1 MNAWTSDVFQDVRF
15 AARTFAKRPGFTAVA
30 AITLALGIGAT
41 TAVFSIVHAVL
52 LRPLPYKDPDRLAA
66 VWITSTREG
75 SLAKIFAT
83 YRDYSE
89 FRRNSRTLDGVSA
102 ATWAKVSGRVLTGF
116 GPARDV
122 LTIPASASFFGTL
135 GVTAALGRTFRA
147 EDEGHGC
154 SIVVSHKFWATRLHS
169 DTSIV
174 GKSVTLDQAPCTVL
188 GVMPERFSFYP
199 PQTEAWILLGPDFQP
214 GQDGMLVG
222 IFVRLKPGA
231 TLAQVETELRGIHRA
246 IHPDGEARDWEP
258 IVRDLHGEFTFLA
271 GRTLRTTLVL
281 VFAAVLLVL
290 LIACLNVA
298 NLLLARL
305 AERRRELAVRAA
317 LGSGQGRLIRQV
329 LTEGLLLS
337 GIGAVLGVA
346 IAYAAVRYFRHANP
360 IELTIGSDVT
370 VSLPVLGFGILLSVA
385 TTLIFGL
392 LPAMRASQVDLAH
405 HLKSGGR
412 GFVPGK
418 HILARALITV
428 EMALSFMLLV
438 GASLFLT
445 SALRMGSESLGF
457 NPDRVLAARVGLPA
471 FRYPTDSA
479 RLRFCDRLLERLSG
493 IPGANGVALAS
504 KLPPEAGGNQVLE
517 VQGRPVPK
525 GSEIHDAG
533 ADAVSPGFFDVLNIP
548 LRDGRVF
555 NDRDRENSQPVA
567 IVNEDLA
574 RKYFPNTNPVGQQ
587 LRLAGG
593 SMPWLTI
600 VGVVGNLKHTQ
611 LMNEMSWVETPILYR
626 PLAQEPR
633 QSIQVAVRAAGDLG
647 SMRQQIQRQIAAV
660 DPLFPVGDVESLDS
674 RLAKTLAY
682 PRFRAVVL
690 AFFAF
695 GALILSAVGLHGVL
709 SQLVAQRIPE
719 FGVRKA
725 LGADTRDLLLLVA
738 RQGGA
743 PVFVGLGAGVCLTL
757 EFSRLLRSLLYGT
770 DAAGPMALALVSL
783 ALLAAAALAII
794 LPAARA
800 ARVEPMAAL
809 RDE

>member
-1 MNAWTSDVFQDVRF
+1 MNAWTSDVFLDVRF

-89 FRRNSRTLDGVSA
+89 FRRNSRTLDSVSA

-122 LTIPASASFFGTL
+122 LTIPASASFFETL

-154 SIVVSHKFWATRLHS
+154 SIVVSHKFWTTRLHA
-169 DTSIV
+169 DASII
-174 GKSVTLDQAPCTVL
+174 GKSLTLDQTPCTVL

-199 PQTEAWILLGPDFQP
+199 SQTQAWILLGPDFQP
-214 GQDGMLVG
+214 SQDGMLVG

-231 TLAQVETELRGIHRA
+231 TLAQAETELRGIHRA
-246 IHPDGEARDWEP
+246 IHPGGETRDFEP

-281 VFAAVLLVL
+281 VFAAVFLVL

-305 AERRRELAVRAA
+305 SERRRELAVRAA

-337 GIGAVLGVA
+337 GLGAALGVA

-360 IELTIGSDVT
+360 IELTVGGDVT
-370 VSLPVLGFGILLSVA
+370 ISLPVLGFGILLSVA

-392 LPAMRASQVDLAH
+392 LPAIRASQVDLAQ

-412 GFVPGK
+412 GFVSGR
-418 HILARALITV
+418 HRLAKALIAV
-428 EMALSFMLLV
+428 EMALSFTLLV

-471 FRYPTDSA
+471 FATRPIPSA
-479 RLRFCDRLLERLSG
+479 CASAIACSSACHG
-493 IPGANGVALAS
+493 IPGATGVTLAS
-504 KLPPEAGGNQVLE
+504 KLPPNAGGNQVLE

-555 NDRDRENSQPVA
+555 DDRDRENSQPVA

-574 RKYFPNTNPVGQQ
+574 RKYFPNTDPLGEQ

-593 SMPWLTI
+593 TMPWLTI

-611 LMNEMSWVETPILYR
+611 LMNEMGWVENPYLSSLSPGAAPI
-626 PLAQEPR
+626 
-633 QSIQVAVRAAGDLG
+633 
-647 SMRQQIQRQIAAV
+647 
-660 DPLFPVGDVESLDS
+660 DS
-674 RLAKTLAY
+674 GC
-682 PRFRAVVL
+682 
-690 AFFAF
+690 
-695 GALILSAVGLHGVL
+695 GA
-709 SQLVAQRIPE
+709 R
-719 FGVRKA
+719 R
-725 LGADTRDLLLLVA
+725 R
-738 RQGGA
+738 
-743 PVFVGLGAGVCLTL
+743 
-757 EFSRLLRSLLYGT
+757 
-770 DAAGPMALALVSL
+770 
-783 ALLAAAALAII
+783 
-794 LPAARA
+794 
-800 ARVEPMAAL
+800 
-809 RDE
+809 

>member
-89 FRRNSRTLDGVSA
+89 FRRTARTLDSVSA

-122 LTIPASASFFGTL
+122 LTIPASASFFETL

-147 EDEGHGC
+147 EDEGRGC
-154 SIVVSHKFWATRLHS
+154 SIVVAHKFWTTRLHA
-169 DTSIV
+169 DASIV
-174 GKSVTLDQAPCTVL
+174 GKSLTLDQTPCTVL

-199 PQTEAWILLGPDFQP
+199 SQTQAWILLGPDFQP

-231 TLAQVETELRGIHRA
+231 TLAQAETELRGIHRA

-281 VFAAVLLVL
+281 VFAAVFLVL

-305 AERRRELAVRAA
+305 SERRRELAVRAA

-337 GIGAVLGVA
+337 GLGAALGVA

-360 IELTIGSDVT
+360 IELDGRRRRNGQPAGSRIRH
-370 VSLPVLGFGILLSVA
+370 SALGRHYPDFRFAPRRTGVA
-385 TTLIFGL
+385 SRSG
-392 LPAMRASQVDLAH
+392 ASPQKRRPRIRPGALR
-405 HLKSGGR
+405 SGKA
-412 GFVPGK
+412 V
-418 HILARALITV
+418 IAV

-457 NPDRVLAARVGLPA
+457 NPDRVLAAGVGLPA
-471 FRYPTDSA
+471 FRYPTDSE
-479 RLRFCDRLLERLSG
+479 RLRFCDRLLERLSRV
-493 IPGANGVALAS
+493 PGAVGVALAS
-504 KLPPEAGGNQVLE
+504 KLPPNAGGNQVLE

-533 ADAVSPGFFDVLNIP
+533 ADAVSPGFFDALNIP
-548 LRDGRVF
+548 LKDGRVF
-555 NDRDRENSQPVA
+555 DDRDRENSQPVA
-567 IVNEDLA
+567 IVERGSGPEILSQHQ
-574 RKYFPNTNPVGQQ
+574 PVGSTAPP
-587 LRLAGG
+587 RRRFHALADHCRRGWK
-593 SMPWLTI
+593 P
-600 VGVVGNLKHTQ
+600 
-611 LMNEMSWVETPILYR
+611 ETH
-626 PLAQEPR
+626 
-633 QSIQVAVRAAGDLG
+633 AADERNDLG
-647 SMRQQIQRQIAAV
+647 
-660 DPLFPVGDVESLDS
+660 GDAHSLS
-674 RLAKTLAY
+674 PA
-682 PRFRAVVL
+682 
-690 AFFAF
+690 
-695 GALILSAVGLHGVL
+695 
-709 SQLVAQRIPE
+709 
-719 FGVRKA
+719 
-725 LGADTRDLLLLVA
+725 
-738 RQGGA
+738 
-743 PVFVGLGAGVCLTL
+743 GAG
-757 EFSRLLRSLLYGT
+757 
-770 DAAGPMALALVSL
+770 AAPIDSGCG
-783 ALLAAAALAII
+783 
-794 LPAARA
+794 AR
-800 ARVEPMAAL
+800 R
-809 RDE
+809 R